1 MTHLDPAQLVDLLEG
16 SGTPASNAHLETCAR
31 CRAELSSLQATMEAT
46 AIDQV
51 PELSP
56 FYWEQFDRRVNE
68 RIDAPSGGWLQWIR
82 PPRLAAMLATAALLF
97 VVIIGARALR
107 VPFLTNQAQDPATA
121 VSRST
126 APSASPEV
134 AASDEPRDDVEAD
147 AAWAVVRTAAQD
159 LAYED
164 AEAEGITPR
173 PGSAEI
179 AVLHMSSA
187 ERAELARLI
196 ENEMKRTGA

>member
-16 SGTPASNAHLETCAR
+16 SGTAASNAHLEACAR
-31 CRAELSSLQATMEAT
+31 CRSELSSLHAAMDAT
-46 AIDQV
+46 AVDHV

-56 FYWEQFDRRVNE
+56 FYWEQFTRRVNE
-68 RIDAPSGGWLQWIR
+68 RLDAPPGGWMQWIR
-82 PPRLAAMLATAALLF
+82 PPRLAAMLASAALLF
-97 VVIIGARALR
+97 VVMVGAKTRH
-107 VPFLTNQAQDPATA
+107 VPFFTSQGRDSATA
-121 VSRST
+121 VSRPT
-126 APSASPEV
+126 APNASPEI
-134 AASDEPRDDVEAD
+134 APGDEPRDDVDAD

-179 AVLHMSSA
+179 AVLQMSGA

-196 ENEMKRTGA
+196 ENELKRTGA

>member
-1 MTHLDPAQLVDLLEG
+1 M
-16 SGTPASNAHLETCAR
+16 S
-31 CRAELSSLQATMEAT
+31 
-46 AIDQV
+46 
-51 PELSP
+51 
-56 FYWEQFDRRVNE
+56 
-68 RIDAPSGGWLQWIR
+68 R
-82 PPRLAAMLATAALLF
+82 PTAA
-97 VVIIGARALR
+97 G
-107 VPFLTNQAQDPATA
+107 
-121 VSRST
+121 
-126 APSASPEV
+126 ASPGI
-134 AASDEPRDDVEAD
+134 AFSDEPRDDVEAD

-179 AVLHMSSA
+179 AVLQMSGA